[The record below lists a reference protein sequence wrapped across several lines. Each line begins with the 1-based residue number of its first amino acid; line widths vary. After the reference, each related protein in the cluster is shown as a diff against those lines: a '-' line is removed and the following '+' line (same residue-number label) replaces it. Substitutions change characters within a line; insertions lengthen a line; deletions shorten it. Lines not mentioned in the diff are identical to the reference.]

1 MTTQKTINITAEW
14 QSLND
19 LSGAAVGA
27 QIDAQV
33 SRGRGV
39 VVAASDTQPDVSMD
53 GFQFAVGKFFRS
65 EAGASEC
72 WVRSSIDGDL
82 GKLEVSF

>member
-1 MTTQKTINITAEW
+1 MATQKTINITEDW

-19 LSGAAVGA
+19 LSGAAIGA
-27 QIDAQV
+27 KIDAQV

-39 VVAASDTQPDVSMD
+39 KVATSSTIPDSSID
-53 GFQFAVGKFFRS
+53 GFQFNVGKFFRS
-65 EAGASEC
+65 ETGALEC

>member
-1 MTTQKTINITAEW
+1 MATQKTINITGDW
-14 QSLND
+14 QSLNT

-27 QIDAQV
+27 QIDSQV

-39 VVAASDTQPDVSMD
+39 KVATSSTMPDSSIE
-53 GFQFAVGKFFRS
+53 GFQFNVGKFFRC
-65 EAGASEC
+65 ETGALEC
-72 WVRSSIDGDL
+72 WVRASIDGDL